1 VTGGGNLYAVGG
13 RGGGVVLTNLDRY
26 TPATD
31 TWTSLAPMPTA
42 RAGLVTGIML
52 SLARAG
58 GETAPLLLTALG
70 NDFLNLNLLRP
81 MASLPVQIF
90 NYAMSPYEDWHAKA
104 WGSALV
110 LIAVIGALSLVARF
124 ATKGQRPG

>member
-1 VTGGGNLYAVGG
+1 MPAPPPAV
-13 RGGGVVLTNLDRY
+13 
-26 TPATD
+26 PASD
-31 TWTSLAPMPTA
+31 PRRKARLPQPLAPPQA
-42 RAGLVTGIML
+42 RAPPAGGPRLAPCPP
-52 SLARAG
+52 LARAG

-70 NDFLNLNLLRP
+70 NDFLSLNLLRP

-90 NYAMSPYEDWHAKA
+90 NYAMSPYDDWHAKA
-104 WGSALV
+104 WGGALV